1 VLQPRREREKG
12 FQSGS
17 GCLPTPLPLSP
28 PPTLLAAA
36 AGCTLKQ
43 RAFLPLFLPPH
54 TAHTIS
60 SPRLDF
66 LAAYLSQSPHLLLD
80 CNPHSPEPPPC
91 RGSTARGS
99 PLRETSPLR
108 LEAIQMLIGRAAHGF
123 LLFFIRQLLMPRL
136 LLCPLFLFGLIGD
149 IVMALTI
156 IIGSFGF
163 LQSVL
168 SRVARRAPEAGAFHA
183 GVAYMQQVVESR

>member
-1 VLQPRREREKG
+1 VTRENRGRAFFSSFFFLYFCFCFDQNFRRVVLQPRREREKG

-123 LLFFIRQLLMPRL
+123 LLFFIRQLLMP
-136 LLCPLFLFGLIGD
+136 
-149 IVMALTI
+149 
-156 IIGSFGF
+156 SFF
-163 LQSVL
+163 APFSYSV
-168 SRVARRAPEAGAFHA
+168 
-183 GVAYMQQVVESR
+183 